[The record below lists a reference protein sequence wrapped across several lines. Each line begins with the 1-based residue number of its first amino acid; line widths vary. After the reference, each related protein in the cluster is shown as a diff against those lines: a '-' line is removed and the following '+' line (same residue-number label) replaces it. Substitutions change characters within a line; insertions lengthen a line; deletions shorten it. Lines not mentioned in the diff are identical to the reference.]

1 VSGQRTLGISY
12 RRAWQMF
19 KRRGNYQMPRQFPTE
34 TIAVIEDKKERKAS
48 ERGMVA
54 IYTKGLKLLEQ
65 RQS

>member
-1 VSGQRTLGISY
+1 
-12 RRAWQMF
+12 MF